1 MPNILDYVDWRGDI
15 TFDKSPFN
23 DIDNLIFTQLSY
35 INFDGIVPSFNEN
48 GSIKLSYA
56 ADRFFHVH
64 GEKNI
69 DMGILIPDS
78 IITLLKKVS
87 CAPRFKDLALTKYIN
102 KINYENPQQFSAV
115 TTLLGDGSFHIA
127 FRGTDDTI
135 VGWKEDFNMG
145 FMSAVPSQLDAVKYV
160 NSVADEI
167 DGKII
172 IGGHSKGGNLA
183 VYSAV
188 YCSDNIKNRI
198 ITVYNNDGP
207 GFSKKILDSDEYAEV
222 SDKIKTIIPE
232 SSVVGILLEHEEKFI
247 IVKSTQKGLLQH
259 DAFSWELIGTQFL
272 AAEERTQYSEI
283 SDAALKTWLS
293 QMDTEERTLFVDTLF
308 DILQSTDAKTLM
320 DLNANKLET
329 AMSLMKT
336 IKNLDDDKKA
346 GMNKIL
352 GELFKDNV
360 MAAVNTVFKTKDC
373 LLYTSPSPRDRQKSR
388 MPSSA

>member
-15 TFDKSPFN
+15 TFNKSPFN

-48 GSIKLSYA
+48 GSIKLSDA

-247 IVKSTQKGLLQH
+247 IVKSTQK
-259 DAFSWELIGTQFL
+259 
-272 AAEERTQYSEI
+272 
-283 SDAALKTWLS
+283 
-293 QMDTEERTLFVDTLF
+293 
-308 DILQSTDAKTLM
+308 
-320 DLNANKLET
+320 
-329 AMSLMKT
+329 
-336 IKNLDDDKKA
+336 
-346 GMNKIL
+346 
-352 GELFKDNV
+352 
-360 MAAVNTVFKTKDC
+360 
-373 LLYTSPSPRDRQKSR
+373 
-388 MPSSA
+388 